1 MRCEGRSLCCA
12 AMAATLVALFS
23 VQAVAQ
29 SDPFKRIEKVSLS
42 ARDGHEALT
51 GYLLRPKGPGRHPAV
66 VALHGCSGLFAK
78 YGGLTSRHLDWGLR
92 LSNEGYVVLFPDSFG
107 SRGWGSLCRVKK
119 RPVKQRHRVGD
130 AIFAAR
136 WLRDQPFVDG
146 RRVALL
152 GWSNGGIT
160 VLRTVVRKEARVFR
174 TAIAF
179 YPGCKVVLK
188 KTKLRPRV
196 PLSILMGA
204 ADDWT
209 APAPCAALAKRW
221 DVPIT
226 LYQGAYH
233 GFDAP
238 GNRLRV
244 RKGMAFTATGTGMV
258 HVGTNKEARR
268 RAIVDV
274 RRILSGM

>member
-1 MRCEGRSLCCA
+1 MA
-12 AMAATLVALFS
+12 AMLVALFN
-23 VQAVAQ
+23 VQALAA
-29 SDPFKRIEKVSLS
+29 SDAFKRVEKVTLG
-42 ARDGHEALT
+42 ARGGHEALT

-78 YGGLTSRHLDWGLR
+78 YGGLSSRHLDWGLR
-92 LSNEGYVVLFPDSFG
+92 LSDKGYVVLFPDSFG
-107 SRGWGSLCRVKK
+107 SRGWGSLCHVKQ

-146 RRVALL
+146 RRMALM
-152 GWSNGGIT
+152 GWSNGGGT
-160 VLRTVVRKEARVFR
+160 VLRTIVREEARVFR

-179 YPGCKVVLK
+179 YPGCTFMLRKVALK
-188 KTKLRPRV
+188 PHV

-209 APAPCAALAKRW
+209 PPAPCVALAKRW

-238 GNRLRV
+238 GMRV
-244 RKGMAFTATGTGMV
+244 RIRKGMAFTATGTGVV
-258 HVGTNKEARR
+258 HVGTNEEARG
-268 RAIVDV
+268 RAIGHVD
-274 RRILSGM
+274 RILAGM